1 MCDLECLVGNI
12 REGAVWQK
20 MMVGNQWG
28 VRSSAQK
35 AAGHRDLM
43 LRRGDG
49 AGLGILGIE
58 VVLKPVSETWSEMN

>member
-1 MCDLECLVGNI
+1 MC
-12 REGAVWQK
+12 
-20 MMVGNQWG
+20 
-28 VRSSAQK
+28 RSNAQK
-35 AAGHRDLM
+35 AAGHGDLM

>member
-1 MCDLECLVGNI
+1 MC
-12 REGAVWQK
+12 
-20 MMVGNQWG
+20 
-28 VRSSAQK
+28 RSNGQK

-58 VVLKPVSETWSEMN
+58 VVIKPVNETWSEIN